1 MYYTANSIKVSAC
14 KLGVRETV
22 FRSSCDSDV
31 AIKRVRT
38 TAKYFNIKSYVLFL
52 SLPDCL
58 SSYSYVF
65 PFWLGKFM

>member
-38 TAKYFNIKSYVLFL
+38 TAKYFNMQIICSL
-52 SLPDCL
+52 SLSTRLPLFIQPCVSFL
-58 SSYSYVF
+58 A
-65 PFWLGKFM
+65 G